1 MQHTEMLTAIDALL
15 ESIRVINS
23 NLNRL
28 TETSE
33 KLYSRINVLE
43 QDLQERSAR
52 KRVYRSLLTLY
63 PLLVVIL
70 LGLVNLD
77 HYKINTAV
85 KDFNTLTDDL
95 KSLGM
100 FASNSDY
107 QHSESESFG
116 EST

>member
-1 MQHTEMLTAIDALL
+1 MQHTEMLTAIDALM
-15 ESIRVINS
+15 ESIKVINF

-43 QDLQERSAR
+43 QDLQERAVK
-52 KRVYRSLLTLY
+52 KRVYKSLLALY

-70 LGLVNLD
+70 LGVVNMD

-85 KDFNTLTDDL
+85 KDFNSLTEDL

-107 QHSESESFG
+107 QHSESFG
-116 EST
+116 EES